1 MPGTTTLSLTAE
13 QHELLALATA
23 ALRKSLRNQKS
34 DAAIEKTRLEVSSQ
48 IFVRLA
54 AESKA
59 NPTETEKLAIMAINA
74 ANVFISAYMHIN
86 GKAD

>member
-34 DAAIEKTRLEVSSQ
+34 DADIEKTRLEVSSQ
-48 IFVRLA
+48 IFIRLA
-54 AESKA
+54 AETKA
-59 NPTETEKLAIMAINA
+59 SPMDTERLATMAINA
-74 ANVFISAYMHIN
+74 ANVFIDTFLHIN